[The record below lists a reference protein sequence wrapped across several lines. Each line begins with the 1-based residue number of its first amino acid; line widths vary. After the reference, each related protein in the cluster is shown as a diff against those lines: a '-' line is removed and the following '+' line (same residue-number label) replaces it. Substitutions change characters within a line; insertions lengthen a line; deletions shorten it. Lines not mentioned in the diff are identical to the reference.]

1 MKNEKN
7 NGGLTLPKII
17 ILGVVI
23 AILAIGGG
31 VIGSMFDSE
40 KAAEFFAATDEET
53 VEITVPLS
61 EFLLNLKPVSS
72 NDKSYLRIEFS
83 LMVLSPE
90 DEEELLAQEAVVR
103 DAVIAIL
110 RQKTADTIFS
120 EENGS
125 LTVKTEI
132 KEKINEVIGRVIIE
146 DIYVT
151 NMVMQ

>member
-1 MKNEKN
+1 
-7 NGGLTLPKII
+7 
-17 ILGVVI
+17 
-23 AILAIGGG
+23 
-31 VIGSMFDSE
+31 MFDSE

-83 LMVLSPE
+83 FMVLRPE

-132 KEKINEVIGRVIIE
+132 KEKVNEIIGRPIIE